1 MKKISIIIPVYNTS
15 LYLKRCLDS
24 VKKQSY
30 KNIQIIVVNDGSTDE
45 SQSILQNY
53 KKANME
59 LDLTLLQK
67 DNEGLSSA
75 RNYGMDFVKGE
86 YVFFL
91 DSDDYLLQDAI
102 ENLMEKSQ
110 CNDII
115 IGNFTYLYADGN
127 EKNIDFSE
135 CKDLNGSILSDRQ
148 FYDLFYGSRY
158 AISACNKLYDYE
170 FIRKSN
176 VEFQKNSEIYAEDL
190 LFNLKQFSRLPRVAI
205 VHKSTYVYCQNDD
218 SITHAYKKDLAL
230 RFSNLIND
238 YACYNENDHRA
249 ILYTLANAI
258 NTIVAQE
265 SNFKESKRELKVLK
279 SKLNKKI
286 VYYFKEINQYTKE
299 LPKLRKIDYI
309 LDIFLL
315 NKSIVVL
322 YAYQQIKRKIQ
333 ENE

>member
-110 CNDII
+110 YNDII

>member
-59 LDLTLLQK
+59 LDLILLQK

>member
-59 LDLTLLQK
+59 LDLILLQK

-265 SNFKESKRELKVLK
+265 SNFKESKRELKLLK